1 MTVCDWSKVLSSSAA
16 PSQTNMYSATGLAV
30 VDVLRAGQL
39 MQDVGEMVHAD
50 MSSSMTLRC
59 VDLSDVNGFH
69 GSFIEVH
76 VYVPFF
82 CVLR

>member
-1 MTVCDWSKVLSSSAA
+1 
-16 PSQTNMYSATGLAV
+16 MYSATGLAV

-76 VYVPFF
+76 VCTCHFSVF
-82 CVLR
+82 